1 MFPFHPWLHYYF
13 SVFCMIRKS
22 FAIKKLFEMC
32 KKNIL
37 NFFPPKGL
45 QLSEKIVWVGGK
57 PPIAEPECG
66 FRGEK
71 CISYAREISASIAG
85 VILLVL
91 TIVSLVLYRNWRYEQ
106 ELDSLL
112 WKIDFKDI
120 QMHEN
125 ESTAA
130 QKQTRATHPLIRTSQ
145 VSLSSNPD
153 ADFRYS
159 TIFTP
164 IGLYKSQLY
173 AIKKIRKKS
182 VDITREMKMELKI
195 VSLAE
200 DRSRPENHFWPFFSR
215 SPFSYETSVTTTW
228 MHLSVL
234 VPNHRTFVSSQNTA
248 RVGV

>member
-1 MFPFHPWLHYYF
+1 MLA
-13 SVFCMIRKS
+13 V
-22 FAIKKLFEMC
+22 
-32 KKNIL
+32 N
-37 NFFPPKGL
+37 NFYLSTPQGL
-45 QLSEKIVWVGGK
+45 QLSQRIPWVAGK

-71 CISYAREISASIAG
+71 CISYAREISAAIAG
-85 VILLVL
+85 VILLIL

-112 WKIDFKDI
+112 WKIDYKDI
-120 QMHEN
+120 QMHES
-125 ESTAA
+125 EASGI

-164 IGLYKSQLY
+164 IGLYKGQLY

-195 VSLAE
+195 VSFAGNFQ
-200 DRSRPENHFWPFFSR
+200 PEN
-215 SPFSYETSVTTTW
+215 
-228 MHLSVL
+228 LL
-234 VPNHRTFVSSQNTA
+234 
-248 RVGV
+248 

>member
-1 MFPFHPWLHYYF
+1 MKEEKNF
-13 SVFCMIRKS
+13 SDENKETFSI
-22 FAIKKLFEMC
+22 
-32 KKNIL
+32 IL
-37 NFFPPKGL
+37 VHKGL
-45 QLSEKIVWVGGK
+45 QLFENIPWVGGK

-71 CISYAREISASIAG
+71 CISYAREISAAIAG
-85 VILLVL
+85 VILLIL

-125 ESTAA
+125 DSSGP

-164 IGLYKSQLY
+164 IGLYKGQLY

-195 VSLAE
+195 VST
-200 DRSRPENHFWPFFSR
+200 DK
-215 SPFSYETSVTTTW
+215 SP
-228 MHLSVL
+228 
-234 VPNHRTFVSSQNTA
+234 R
-248 RVGV
+248 